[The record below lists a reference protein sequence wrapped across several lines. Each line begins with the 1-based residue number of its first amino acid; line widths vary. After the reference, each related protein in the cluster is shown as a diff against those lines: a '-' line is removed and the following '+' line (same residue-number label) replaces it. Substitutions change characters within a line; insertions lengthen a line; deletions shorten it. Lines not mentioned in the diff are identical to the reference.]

1 MGLLEAQGKEKT
13 FFKSS
18 SKKFQLIGKENK
30 AAGKAM
36 NVGETGEAWRQSYER
51 LTSLYQ

>member
-36 NVGETGEAWRQSYER
+36 NWVKQKKPGVNPMNG
-51 LTSLYQ
+51 

>member
-13 FFKSS
+13 FSKSS
-18 SKKFQLIGKENK
+18 YKKLQLIGKENK

-36 NVGETGEAWRQSYER
+36 NGVKQEKLGVNPMNG
-51 LTSLYQ
+51 

>member
-1 MGLLEAQGKEKT
+1 MGLLEARGKEKT

-18 SKKFQLIGKENK
+18 SKQIQLIGAENK

-36 NVGETGEAWRQSYER
+36 NGVKQENLGVNPMNG
-51 LTSLYQ
+51 